1 MKKGLKMA
9 DKNVDMPCKTGS
21 MPEHGSEAEAWAL
34 TEAGRR
40 MKVAQEAENQSAL
53 LAAVNLNWRLWTI
66 FQAQLLAPGC
76 DVPTEIR
83 NNMVSLSN
91 FVDKVSVGVIRDVE
105 SPETKISVDGL
116 IEINRQIAS
125 GLLGMASDEDDSVG
139 INYSSLNS
147 KVEREELQHGCS

>member
-1 MKKGLKMA
+1 MA
-9 DKNVDMPCKTGS
+9 HKNVDMPCKTGP

-40 MKVAQEAENQSAL
+40 MKVAQEAGNQSAL

-76 DVPTEIR
+76 EVPAEIR
-83 NNMVSLSN
+83 NNMISLSN
-91 FVDKVSVGVIRDVE
+91 FIDKVSVQVIRDIEGPE
-105 SPETKISVDGL
+105 SKTTVDGL

-125 GLLGMASDEDDSVG
+125 GLLGLASDEADLGD
-139 INYSSLNS
+139 INYAPIDSQM
-147 KVEREELQHGCS
+147 EREEAQNGWS